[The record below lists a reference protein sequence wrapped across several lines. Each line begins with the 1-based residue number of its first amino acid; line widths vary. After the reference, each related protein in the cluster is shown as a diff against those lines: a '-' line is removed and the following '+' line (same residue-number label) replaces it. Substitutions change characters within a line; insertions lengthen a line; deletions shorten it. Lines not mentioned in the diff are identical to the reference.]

1 MPPLPPNPNLEQL
14 KNQAK
19 DLLKAHRSADPRAA
33 IRLRQSLS
41 DLSGLSDAE
50 LFQSRF
56 ALKDAQRVIAREYG
70 FSSWQKLADEVGQPA
85 VEEQPQNSYLVQHD
99 RMARDLIAA
108 LRTGREEAF
117 GQRNTPVWQRLRQKC
132 PRFAEASREEILSA
146 ELSLEEAREVV
157 AREEGHQSWAQLVE
171 SLSALAPGLTNKDQL
186 RSVER
191 LHDEFARLLTVNFT
205 FAEGVDR
212 RVDVHRAFVDQTSY
226 GEFVASY
233 IASPGRAFRLQVDG
247 LDGDVVLDIAMPV
260 VQGLVA
266 AGGDQGNERARLE
279 YFAERIARDLEKA
292 WAPFHPIAVRSFELY
307 TDPAALEL
315 APAHEIVL
323 ELAFEAKARPAE
335 TGWCGRVSLC
345 YPRPALVA
353 LMPQLAEYWPEESA
367 AGG

>member
-1 MPPLPPNPNLEQL
+1 MSTQLVRKPRLPRKPHLDSLKKQARQLLKGYKSDQPDAVERIQAALVELPP
-14 KNQAK
+14 
-19 DLLKAHRSADPRAA
+19 SAAESFT
-33 IRLRQSLS
+33 LRH
-41 DLSGLSDAE
+41 
-50 LFQSRF
+50 
-56 ALKDAQRVIAREYG
+56 AQQVLAREYG

-85 VEEQPQNSYLVQHD
+85 VEEQPQNSPVANYD

-108 LRTGREEAF
+108 PRTGR
-117 GQRNTPVWQRLRQKC
+117 
-132 PRFAEASREEILSA
+132 
-146 ELSLEEAREVV
+146 EEAREVV
-157 AREEGHQSWAQLVE
+157 ARENDCQSWAQLAEAV
-171 SLSALAPGLTNKDQL
+171 SAHASPHFPLKDQL
-186 RSVER
+186 RGLER
-191 LHDEFARLLTVNFT
+191 LHDEFARRLAVNFT
-205 FAEGVDR
+205 FVEGVDR
-212 RVDVHRAFVDQTSY
+212 RVDVDPAFVDKGFY
-226 GEFVASY
+226 CEFVDR
-233 IASPGRAFRLQVDG
+233 IGSPNRAFRLQVDG

>member
-1 MPPLPPNPNLEQL
+1 MSRQLPPQPHLDSL
-14 KNQAK
+14 KKQARQ
-19 DLLKAHRSADPRAA
+19 LLKGYKSDQPDAVERIQAALVELPPSAAESFT
-33 IRLRQSLS
+33 LRH
-41 DLSGLSDAE
+41 
-50 LFQSRF
+50 
-56 ALKDAQRVIAREYG
+56 AQQVLAREYG

-157 AREEGHQSWAQLVE
+157 ARENDCQSWAQLAEAV
-171 SLSALAPGLTNKDQL
+171 SAHASPHFPLKDQL
-186 RSVER
+186 RGLER
-191 LHDEFARLLTVNFT
+191 LHDEFARRLAVNFT
-205 FAEGVDR
+205 FVEGVDR
-212 RVDVHRAFVDQTSY
+212 RVDVDPAFVDKGFY
-226 GEFVASY
+226 CEFVDR
-233 IASPGRAFRLQVDG
+233 IGSPNRAFRLQVDG

>member
-1 MPPLPPNPNLEQL
+1 MSRQLPPQPHLDSL
-14 KNQAK
+14 KKQARQ
-19 DLLKAHRSADPRAA
+19 LLKGYKSDQPDAVERIQAALVELPPSAAESFT
-33 IRLRQSLS
+33 LRH
-41 DLSGLSDAE
+41 
-50 LFQSRF
+50 
-56 ALKDAQRVIAREYG
+56 AQQVLAREYG
-70 FSSWQKLADEVGQPA
+70 FSGWQKLADVVGQPA
-85 VEEQPQNSYLVQHD
+85 VEEQPQNSPVANYD

-117 GQRNTPVWQRLRQKC
+117 GQRNTPVWQRLRQRC

-157 AREEGHQSWAQLVE
+157 AREEGYQSWAQLAEAVSVHVSE
-171 SLSALAPGLTNKDQL
+171 PFPSQDQL
-186 RSVER
+186 RGLER
-191 LHDEFARLLTVNFT
+191 LHDEFARLLAVNFT

-292 WAPFHPIAVRSFELY
+292 WAPLHQIAVRSFELY

-323 ELAFEAKARPAE
+323 VLAFEANARPAE
-335 TGWCGRVSLC
+335 TGWSGLVSLC
-345 YPRPALVA
+345 YLGSA
-353 LMPQLAEYWPEESA
+353 MPQLMEYWPEESA
-367 AGG
+367 AGA